1 MADAVIRGQFD
12 VSDIMSSLNT
22 LYAEI
27 KKNNKTPLLD
37 NVDKEVK
44 AIERLAQ
51 TIQAQAT
58 KGFTNDKEFKA
69 YESNLNKLETMVI
82 KVGQSFDRVNT
93 KNLEIEI
100 KNIKDS
106 MKNLKEEADK
116 LAQSFSQ
123 TLNGKFTSS
132 KGVDFKEVNKGIA
145 EAAAQGKDFAEA
157 LKLMRNYYD
166 ELAKSATKSIFNGNT
181 NKYNA
186 YKNNQDYIPATGLKV
201 SMFNNISGK
210 MDEHQNLRDA
220 FVEIAKQG
228 KTAEESVKAFNNA
241 IVKLGTSVKDGKSTE
256 SVKKLFTDYT
266 QKLKSYENQVQQAR
280 QVEKEYSEERNK
292 NLALLAGTEKS
303 YRAAQAAGI
312 KLQNQSTDAEQ
323 KARDAYNQNA
333 QAINNANKANQQ
345 YIDTARKSAEETK
358 TAVTAQTQLNNTL
371 DRLRSRVT
379 YVLSLTNVYYQLRRV
394 LTQTLNDVNNIDKA
408 FASIAM
414 VTEKTVNGLWEH
426 YSEYAQLAQK
436 LGQSTESAIKTSAL
450 FYQQGLKDAEVMRL
464 TEDTMKLATL
474 AGLDFEK
481 ATSQMT
487 AALRGFHMEM
497 ENSSHVTDVYSELAA
512 HAAADVNGIAYA
524 MSKTASIAN
533 NAGMSFENTAA
544 FLTQMIETTQEAPE
558 NIGTAL
564 KTIIARFTEL

>member
-51 TIQAQAT
+51 TLQAQAT
-58 KGFTNDKEFKA
+58 KGFANDKEFKA

-82 KVGQSFDRVNT
+82 KVGQSFDRVNA
-93 KNLEIEI
+93 KNLEIEL
-100 KNIKDS
+100 KNIKDNV
-106 MKNLKEEADK
+106 KNLKEEADK
-116 LAQSFSQ
+116 LTQSFSQ
-123 TLNGKFTSS
+123 ALNGKFTSS

-157 LKLMRNYYD
+157 LKLMKNYYD
-166 ELAKSATKSIFNGNT
+166 KLAESAAKSIFNGNDD
-181 NKYNA
+181 KFNA
-186 YKNNQDYIPATGLKV
+186 YKNNQAYTPGTGLRTN
-201 SMFNNISGK
+201 MFTNISGK
-210 MDEHQNLRDA
+210 MSEHQELRNT

-228 KTAEESVKAFNNA
+228 KTAEESVKAFNQA
-241 IVKLGTSVKDGKSTE
+241 ISQFGTQIKNPEKMGQ
-256 SVKKLFTDYT
+256 LFTEYA
-266 QKLKSYENQVQQAR
+266 QKIKDYENQAQRAK
-280 QVEKEYSEERNK
+280 QVDKEYAEERNK
-292 NLALLAGTEKS
+292 NLALLAGTEQS

-312 KLQNQSTDAEQ
+312 KLQNQNADAEQ
-323 KARDAYNQNA
+323 RARDAYNQTA
-333 QAINNANKANQQ
+333 QAITNTNKANQQ
-345 YIDTARKSAEETK
+345 YIDTARRSAEETK
-358 TAVTAQTQLNNTL
+358 LAVTAQSQLNNTL
-371 DRLRSRVT
+371 DRLKSRIT

-426 YSEYAQLAQK
+426 YGEYAQLAQK

-544 FLTQMIETTQEAPE
+544 FLTQMIETTQEAPKQK
-558 NIGTAL
+558 L
-564 KTIIARFTEL
+564 IA

>member
-51 TIQAQAT
+51 TLQAQAA

-93 KNLEIEI
+93 KNLEIEL
-100 KNIKDS
+100 KNIKDN

-123 TLNGKFTSS
+123 TLNGKFISS

-166 ELAKSATKSIFNGNT
+166 DLAKSATKSIFNENKE
-181 NKYNA
+181 KYNA
-186 YKNNQDYIPATGLKV
+186 YKNNQEYIPATGLKTT
-201 SMFNNISGK
+201 MFNNISGK
-210 MDEHQNLRDA
+210 MGDYPKLREA

-228 KTAEESVKAFNNA
+228 KTAEESVKAFNDA
-241 IVKLGTSVKDGKSTE
+241 IAQYNTSVKDP
-256 SVKKLFTDYT
+256 KKMEQYFTTYT
-266 QKLKSYENQVQQAR
+266 QKVKDYENQVLRAK
-280 QVEKEYSEERNK
+280 QVDKEYAEEKEK
-292 NLALLAGTEKS
+292 NLAVLTGIEKS
-303 YRAAQAAGI
+303 YRETQAAGI
-312 KLQNQSTDAEQ
+312 RLQNQSADAEQ
-323 KARDAYNQNA
+323 KARDAFNQNA
-333 QAINNANKANQQ
+333 QAIDNANKANQQ
-345 YIDTARKSAEETK
+345 YIDTVRRSAAETK

-371 DRLRSRVT
+371 DRLKSRIT

-426 YSEYAQLAQK
+426 YGEYAQLAQK

-544 FLTQMIETTQEAPE
+544 FLTQMIETTQEAPKQK
-558 NIGTAL
+558 L
-564 KTIIARFTEL
+564 IA